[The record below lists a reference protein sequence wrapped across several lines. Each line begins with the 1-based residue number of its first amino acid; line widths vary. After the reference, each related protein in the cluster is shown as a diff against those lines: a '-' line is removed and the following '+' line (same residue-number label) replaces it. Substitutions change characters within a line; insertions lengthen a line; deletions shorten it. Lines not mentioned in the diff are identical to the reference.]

1 MTLSPRVP
9 SSRWFQWHSR
19 CTWVELPSSFCD
31 TDVTC
36 GEITQ
41 HIQLQRGLL
50 SPGGKQQLKCWQWS
64 AARDPCLRVLSLIGL
79 SGGREEEPRAMI
91 WPLITLNKEPELLL
105 YTGSHSEKVEGYHFK
120 QERPCS
126 AGQGDKG
133 GGEKYGCQWPPY
145 PLSLYRPHI
154 WNHKNSLTRGPVHST
169 EDPGEKVGALEIR
182 FSFFLLWKV
191 CFVKHTSLWVALRE
205 RPGSLD
211 HIQAL
216 EASLTLNN
224 LPMCSA
230 GLKVMALE
238 SWSKFGAE
246 VRVHKPIKLA
256 SQTGSDALRY
266 RPGLQGGFG
275 TFLTT
280 FFFFFAI
287 LLLYLDL
294 LLLRPTSFILP

>member
-133 GGEKYGCQWPPY
+133 GGEKYGCQWPPIPTQPVQTPY
-145 PLSLYRPHI
+145 LKSQEWSHQRSSTQHRRS
-154 WNHKNSLTRGPVHST
+154 WRKGGGPR
-169 EDPGEKVGALEIR
+169 D
-182 FSFFLLWKV
+182 
-191 CFVKHTSLWVALRE
+191 
-205 RPGSLD
+205 
-211 HIQAL
+211 
-216 EASLTLNN
+216 TL
-224 LPMCSA
+224 
-230 GLKVMALE
+230 
-238 SWSKFGAE
+238 
-246 VRVHKPIKLA
+246 
-256 SQTGSDALRY
+256 
-266 RPGLQGGFG
+266 
-275 TFLTT
+275 
-280 FFFFFAI
+280 FFFFFMKGLFRETYIVVSCSEREAWFFGSYSSSGGI
-287 LLLYLDL
+287 SH
-294 LLLRPTSFILP
+294 P